1 MAYKGLSYDYRAI
14 NLLKSEQTADDYA
27 KKNPQLK
34 VPLLVIGEAGDKSV
48 SQSMAIIDYL
58 EHAHPDKPS
67 LMPKDPCRTTQP
79 SDPRCRSWRQSQAVC
94 HSPAAAADSYSLCS
108 AATVSL

>member
-14 NLLKSEQTADDYA
+14 NLLKSEQTSDEYA

-34 VPLLVIGEAGDKSV
+34 VPLLVIGEAGDKAV

-67 LMPKDPCRTTQP
+67 LMPKDPCRTTRT
-79 SDPRCRSWRQSQAVC
+79 SRR
-94 HSPAAAADSYSLCS
+94 
-108 AATVSL
+108 AATAGASHRQLPELRCSG